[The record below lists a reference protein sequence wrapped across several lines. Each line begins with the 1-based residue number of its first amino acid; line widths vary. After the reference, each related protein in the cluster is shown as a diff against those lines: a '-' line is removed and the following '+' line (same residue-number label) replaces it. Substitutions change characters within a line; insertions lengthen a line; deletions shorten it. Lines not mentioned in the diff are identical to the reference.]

1 VTTVARLRA
10 LVTVAD
16 AGSVKLAAQ
25 RLTVTESAVSAALS
39 ALAREVR
46 VPLVERDGRGLR
58 LTASGQAY
66 AAYARAILGLH
77 EEGLAA
83 ARGDRDPER
92 GRVRIAAV
100 STAGEY
106 LLPAAL
112 ASFLSRHPAVDLRLE
127 VGSSDRLWGMF
138 TAHEADLVIG
148 GRPRAGTQ
156 DAVVR
161 AVRPNLL
168 VVVAAPRVAAGFDI
182 GTTRWLQ
189 REAGSGTRA
198 TGEGLLSGLEADPP
212 RLTLGSSGA
221 VVACAAAGLGATLVS
236 RDAVTRQLAGGELV
250 EVAVPGTP
258 LRRPW
263 HAVTHRR
270 QPGAT
275 ALLVRHLLEHEG
287 WRLPREPRNQARR
300 AASLPAGPCGLTGR
314 STDEEPGSP
323 GGVLTPGP
331 CGLPGRSADAV
342 PDN

>member
-1 VTTVARLRA
+1 MTTVARLRA

-16 AGSVKLAAQ
+16 TGSVKLAAQ
-25 RLTVTESAVSAALS
+25 RLTVTESAVSAALA

-58 LTASGQAY
+58 LTASGLAY
-66 AAYARAILGLH
+66 SGYARTILGLH

-92 GRVRIAAV
+92 GRVRVAAV
-100 STAGEY
+100 STAGEH
-106 LLPAAL
+106 LLPGAL
-112 ASFLSRHPAVDLRLE
+112 ASFLSRHPGVDLRLE
-127 VGSSDRLWGMF
+127 VGSSDRLWGLF
-138 TAHEADLVIG
+138 AAHEADLVIG
-148 GRPRAGTQ
+148 GRPRAGTE

-168 VVVAAPRVAAGFDI
+168 AVVAAPQVAAAFEI
-182 GTTRWLQ
+182 GSTRWLQ

-198 TGEGLLSGLEADPP
+198 TGDALLSGLDADPP

-236 RDAVTRQLAGGELV
+236 RDAASRQLLSGELA
-250 EVAVPGTP
+250 EVPVPGTP

-263 HAVTHRR
+263 HAVTHHR

-275 ALLVRHLLEHEG
+275 ALLIRHLLEREG
-287 WRLPREPRNQARR
+287 WRLPREPRNRTG
-300 AASLPAGPCGLTGR
+300 STTGR
-314 STDEEPGSP
+314 SG
-323 GGVLTPGP
+323 
-331 CGLPGRSADAV
+331 
-342 PDN
+342 

>member
-1 VTTVARLRA
+1 MTTVARLRA

-16 AGSVKLAAQ
+16 AGSVREAAR

-66 AAYARAILGLH
+66 SVYARAILGLH

-92 GRVRIAAV
+92 GRVRVAATA
-100 STAGEY
+100 TAGEY
-106 LLPAAL
+106 LLPAVL
-112 ASFLSRHPAVDLRLE
+112 ADFLTHHPAVDLRLE
-127 VGSSDRLWGMF
+127 VGSSERLWALF
-138 TAHEADLVIG
+138 AAHEADLVFG
-148 GRPRAGTQ
+148 GRPPHHVA

-161 AVRPNLL
+161 AMRPNLL
-168 VVVAAPRVAAGFDI
+168 VVVASPGVAADFDVSR
-182 GTTRWLQ
+182 TRWLQ

-198 TGEGLLSGLEADPP
+198 TGEALLGGLDADPP
-212 RLTLGSSGA
+212 RLTLGSGGA
-221 VVACAAAGLGATLVS
+221 VVACAAVGLGATLVS
-236 RDAVTRQLAGGELV
+236 RDAVSRQLQDRDLV

-263 HAVTHRR
+263 HAVTHGR

-275 ALLVRHLLEHEG
+275 ALLVRHLLDREG
-287 WRLPREPRNQARR
+287 WRPPAAGARTR
-300 AASLPAGPCGLTGR
+300 P
-314 STDEEPGSP
+314 
-323 GGVLTPGP
+323 VW
-331 CGLPGRSADAV
+331 
-342 PDN
+342 DN